1 MIVAYNALSV
11 RPGVDD
17 GAATYSVN
25 LLHRL
30 PAALPGARIVA
41 YARSGEKRLHG
52 VDGLEVEYVD
62 VAGAAERVLRETF
75 ALSGRLRRAGASV
88 LLSPNESIPR
98 RAPCPVV
105 VVAQN
110 LVYHQQDEASFT
122 GADRLARAVS
132 RAQFAYYRRRMVSA
146 YRRAEAVVAVS
157 AETGRVLAARSGL
170 DPRKTTVVHEGADSV
185 LLPAPRLDRPREPR
199 LVIVS
204 TLAPY
209 KNHERALEAFAL
221 VRRDHPE
228 LTLDIVGGDWRGYE
242 RVVRTCVDRLGL
254 RDVVRLRGAVA
265 GAALADLYER
275 SLALVHLSGCE
286 SFGLPAVEAMRHG
299 LPVVAAAR
307 SSLPEVLGPAAAYA
321 DPDDPAAVAE
331 LLIEVV
337 ATPAARADLSRR
349 GITRAA
355 ELTWAATAAG
365 VARVLVTA
373 VGGGVPHGSSV

>member
-170 DPRKTTVVHEGADSV
+170 DLRKTTVVHEGADSV

-209 KNHERALEAFAL
+209 KNHQRALEVFARL
-221 VRRDHPE
+221 RQEIPALE
-228 LTLDIVGGDWRGYE
+228 LIVAGSDWRGYGA
-242 RVVRTCVDRLGL
+242 RVQEHARALGIAEST
-254 RDVVRLRGAVA
+254 RFTATATADE
-265 GAALADLYER
+265 LARLYETSR
-275 SLALVHLSGCE
+275 LLLYLSGCE
-286 SFGLPAVEAMRHG
+286 SFGLPVVEAMHFG

-307 SSLPEVLGPAAAYA
+307 SSLPEVAGGAATLV
-321 DPDDPAAVAE
+321 DPDDVDGVAE
-331 LLIEVV
+331 AAAPLLLDEEVW
-337 ATPAARADLSRR
+337 AAASAR
-349 GITRAA
+349 GRLRAA
-355 ELTWAATAAG
+355 ELSWERTAAG
-365 VARVLVTA
+365 VAEVVRRVSRGA
-373 VGGGVPHGSSV
+373 G